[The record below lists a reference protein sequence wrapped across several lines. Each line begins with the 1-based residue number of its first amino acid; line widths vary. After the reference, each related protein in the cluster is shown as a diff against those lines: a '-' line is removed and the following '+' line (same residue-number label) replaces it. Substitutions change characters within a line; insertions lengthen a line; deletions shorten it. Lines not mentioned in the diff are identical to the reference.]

1 MVINLRGLFWTSKDR
16 KAGKVFYYYAWRGG
30 PLLLKS
36 PRKLDHATPELL
48 AAYNQAIASRRRGI
62 DGMMAGLIRD
72 YRESPEY
79 ARLAPRTKADY
90 LTWLDRIAERFGDLP
105 LEAADERGVVK
116 HFLAWRDEWRHSPR
130 QADQAIATLRMLLA
144 WGKVRGR
151 LDFNRAEGIGKL
163 YSADKSQ
170 GIWTDA
176 EITKAAQAASPEVS
190 AAIRLAGWIGLRLG
204 DLIDLRW
211 DQVHD
216 GYIDRPT
223 NKSRGKRLARVPLT
237 PEATAILRELARVGP
252 TVLVNSRGQK
262 WTAHGLSHA
271 ITDAARSA
279 GVLLTTH
286 DLRRTCATRLA
297 RLGFSDQEVADMM
310 GWTPDSVQQLRRVY
324 VDRDAVI
331 MSAIE
336 RLKADPARHPPRHPP
351 KKKASRPRSSAG

>member
-1 MVINLRGLFWTSKDR
+1 MVINLKGLFWTSKDR
-16 KAGKVFYYYAWRGG
+16 KAGKTFYYYAWRGG
-30 PLLLKS
+30 PLILTAKK
-36 PRKLDHATPELL
+36 KLDSATPELL
-48 AAYNQAIASRRRGI
+48 TAYNNAIASRRRGI
-62 DGMMAGLIRD
+62 EGVIAGLIRD
-72 YRESPEY
+72 YRESPEF

-90 LTWLDRIAERFGDLP
+90 LTWLDRIQERFGDMP
-105 LEAADERGVVK
+105 LEAADDRGVVK

-151 LDFNRAEGIGKL
+151 LDFNRSEGVGKL

-170 GIWTDA
+170 GVWTDE
-176 EITKAAQAASPEVS
+176 EIAKAAATASPEVS
-190 AAIRLAGWIGLRLG
+190 RALRLASWIGLRLG

-211 DQVHD
+211 GQVHD

-223 NKSRGKRLARVPLT
+223 NKSRGKRLARIPLT
-237 PEATAILRELARVGP
+237 QEAKAILGELERVGP
-252 TVLVNSRGQK
+252 TVLVNSRGK
-262 WTAHGLSHA
+262 AWTAHGLSHA

-279 GVLLTTH
+279 DVQLTTH

-336 RLKADPARHPPRHPP
+336 RLKTPARRHPSRHPPA
-351 KKKASRPRSSAG
+351 KKPNRPRSSAG